1 MGFFRNQFYDTCI
14 IIALLKCVYR
24 LIMVSQVSD
33 MAHGPFVHILLHFS
47 SHCISSF
54 SYSQYSLLFTLSL
67 FCSLRPSFLLIL
79 LTLYPIP
86 HVITPISFFT
96 FSILFNFQLL
106 YSTVLQLLH
115 FKLFFLFYYF
125 INFSNN
131 LPHLYIPCFLN
142 FPYITPL
149 YANTWNTSIL

>member
-1 MGFFRNQFYDTCI
+1 MGFFRNQCYDTCI

-67 FCSLRPSFLLIL
+67 FCSLRPSFLPIL
-79 LTLYPIP
+79 LTLYPFLMSSLPFLSSPFQSSFIFNFF
-86 HVITPISFFT
+86 TLLFYNFCTLNSFF
-96 FSILFNFQLL
+96 FSTIL
-106 YSTVLQLLH
+106 
-115 FKLFFLFYYF
+115 
-125 INFSNN
+125 
-131 LPHLYIPCFLN
+131 
-142 FPYITPL
+142 
-149 YANTWNTSIL
+149 